1 MENEEGT
8 TCVAASRRPLSSGRE
23 RRPVQSVP
31 VESVGAGYAI
41 FFLFAAVGAS
51 YWGKPLQ
58 TGNLSS
64 RWRAAA
70 ETETGGTDYEK
81 RWVDIMEMEVVSE
94 KAIFKRVVVQQCQST
109 SAEPTCCPT
118 GRDSPNFR
126 KIQRARVL

>member
-1 MENEEGT
+1 LG
-8 TCVAASRRPLSSGRE
+8 
-23 RRPVQSVP
+23 
-31 VESVGAGYAI
+31 
-41 FFLFAAVGAS
+41 
-51 YWGKPLQ
+51 Q

-70 ETETGGTDYEK
+70 EKISEAETGGTDYEK

>member
-23 RRPVQSVP
+23 RRPVQSVRF
-31 VESVGAGYAI
+31 

-70 ETETGGTDYEK
+70 DKISEAETGGTDYEK

-109 SAEPTCCPT
+109 SAEPTCFPT